1 MEARAGASGLRTERA
16 GNRKECRKLHSIVLI
31 SEVNM
36 SKTEAIEIFAKSVF
50 NEEKKV
56 IGTDELN
63 ELIEK
68 AESQQERDF
77 YLYIYSYL
85 LRCSQREVIKN
96 GKF

>member
-1 MEARAGASGLRTERA
+1 
-16 GNRKECRKLHSIVLI
+16 
-31 SEVNM
+31 M

-56 IGTDELN
+56 ISTDEFNVLM
-63 ELIEK
+63 EK
-68 AESQQERDF
+68 AETQQERDF

-85 LRCSQREVIKN
+85 LQRSQKEVVQS

>member
-1 MEARAGASGLRTERA
+1 
-16 GNRKECRKLHSIVLI
+16 
-31 SEVNM
+31 M

-63 ELIEK
+63 ELIER
-68 AESQQERDF
+68 AETQQERDF

-85 LRCSQREVIKN
+85 LQRSQKEVVKN
-96 GKF
+96 GKY